1 MNAPL
6 SYLHTFGPAADP
18 VTRLGWGLG
27 LVSVAVVLIVSILLL
42 AGLLRG
48 RRGGMDA
55 MTVRRSGNGLRWIYV
70 GVGISTVV
78 LLACTVWT
86 VTTIAAVGRPAPDKV
101 AARIEVT
108 GSRWWWRVRYLDDDP
123 SRVFITANELHVPVG
138 KPVQVVVTS
147 DDVIHSFWVP
157 QLAGKT
163 DAVPGLR
170 NTLWLQADKP
180 GRYRGQC
187 GEFCGMQHAHM
198 ALEVVAEPPDAF
210 EHWRAAQV
218 AEAKAP
224 PDGLAAQGH
233 TVFQSRCGACHT
245 VRGGGAGGVV
255 GPDLTHLM
263 SRGRIA
269 AGTLPNEVPALR
281 GWIEDAPSE
290 KPGTLMP
297 RMALSGP
304 DLNAVTAYLQT
315 LQ

>member
-1 MNAPL
+1 MTTAPL
-6 SYLHTFGPAADP
+6 GYLHTYGPAADP

-27 LVSVAVVLIVSILLL
+27 FVSVAVVVIVSVLLL
-42 AGLLRG
+42 AGLLR
-48 RRGGMDA
+48 RRGGA
-55 MTVRRSGNGLRWIYV
+55 MAPLRVERSGHGLRWIYV
-70 GVGISTVV
+70 GVGLSTIV
-78 LLACTVWT
+78 LLVCTVWT
-86 VTTIAAVGRPAPDKV
+86 VSTIAAVGRPAPDAV

-138 KPVQVVVTS
+138 RPVQVTVTS

-163 DAVPGLR
+163 DAIPGLR
-170 NTLWLQADKP
+170 NTLWLQADRA

-198 ALEVVAEPPDAF
+198 ALEVVAEPPEAF
-210 EHWRAAQV
+210 DRWRAAQT
-218 AEAKAP
+218 AEAHAAS
-224 PDGLAAQGH
+224 GLAGQGQA
-233 TVFQSRCGACHT
+233 VFQARCGACHT
-245 VRGGGAGGVV
+245 VRGGGAGGAM

-263 SRGRIA
+263 SRARIA
-269 AGTLPNEVPALR
+269 AGMLPNDTAALR

-315 LQ
+315 LN